1 MWECASGCVFVL
13 VTWSVVCVVGAGWG
27 RVYVCHNDIVGV
39 RAGAR
44 ETSPIAQHV
53 TCITLGYS
61 WCATTRENAPL

>member
-13 VTWSVVCVVGAGWG
+13 VTGCVVCGWWGWG

-39 RAGAR
+39 RACAR